1 MVNYQNSFIYKL
13 CCKNTTIEDIY
24 IGSTTNFKE
33 RKRAHKT
40 NCNNENN
47 RNYNINVY
55 KFIRNHGG
63 FNNWDMI
70 LIEKV
75 KCNDKMEL
83 CKIEREY
90 IEKTENN
97 LNKVIPIR
105 SHKESCQIYRDN
117 NKEKEKERHR
127 LYRENNKEKEK
138 ERHRLYRENNIEKEK
153 ERHKL
158 YSEKNKIIIN
168 EKSKIYYEKNKDII
182 KEKAKIK
189 INCECGSTFRK
200 DTIQI
205 HNKTIKHQKYIKE
218 KELILNV

>member
-90 IEKTENN
+90 IEK
-97 LNKVIPIR
+97 
-105 SHKESCQIYRDN
+105 
-117 NKEKEKERHR
+117 
-127 LYRENNKEKEK
+127 
-138 ERHRLYRENNIEKEK
+138 
-153 ERHKL
+153 
-158 YSEKNKIIIN
+158 SEKNLNSCIPASSRKETCERYRKNNRENIKEIN
-168 EKSKIYYEKNKDII
+168 KIYYGKNKDII
-182 KEKAKIK
+182 EEKAKKK
-189 INCECGSTFRK
+189 ITCCCGSIIRK
-200 DTIQI
+200 DSLTR
-205 HNKTIKHQKYIKE
+205 HNKSIKHQKYLKE